1 MMKLSCALLGTLAAV
16 CVSAPAL
23 AGLGGDVTSV
33 EADRAS
39 MKAAL
44 RVTPFVDYEVHEIQ
58 TPAGGVIHEY
68 VSSQGKVFA
77 VTWRGPGLPDLAQLL
92 GSYMAQLARAQSES
106 GPHFNHHHLR
116 IETPE
121 VVMQSD
127 AYLRSRSG
135 RAWVPALF
143 PQSLSPKDIG

>member
-1 MMKLSCALLGTLAAV
+1 MMKLCCAFLGMLAAV

-23 AGLGGDVTSV
+23 AGLGGDATSV

-39 MKAAL
+39 VKGEL
-44 RVTPFVDYEVHEIQ
+44 RVTTTVDYDIHEIQ
-58 TPAGGVIHEY
+58 TAAGTVIREY
-68 VSSQGKVFA
+68 VSPQGKVFA
-77 VTWRGPGLPDLAQLL
+77 VTWRGPGLPDLGRLL
-92 GSYMAQLARAQSES
+92 GSYTAQLARAASS
-106 GPHFNHHHLR
+106 PRYNHHHLR

-135 RAWVPALF
+135 RAWVPALL
-143 PQSLSPKDIG
+143 PQSLSLKDIG